1 MELLISDVLNYSSID
16 SDAAVSEQIDL
27 NQLILELQEILYIP
41 EHIDIK
47 TLNQLPIITG
57 DKTRLRQLFQNLLSN
72 AIKFIDKEKG
82 LIKIDVLEKTS
93 HYQFSVSDNG
103 VGIEKKYHDK
113 IFEMFHSLNNS
124 KESTGIGLTIVKKIV
139 DLYQG
144 DVWLESSPG
153 KGTTFHFT
161 LKK

>member
-1 MELLISDVLNYSSID
+1 M
-16 SDAAVSEQIDL
+16 
-27 NQLILELQEILYIP
+27 
-41 EHIDIK
+41 
-47 TLNQLPIITG
+47 
-57 DKTRLRQLFQNLLSN
+57 SN